1 MLITIKLREDELTT
15 DLIQSIKNSFKG
27 REIEI
32 QISDAQDETNYL
44 LSSRENKKHLYKS
57 MQEFEEGKGIVMT
70 VAELEAKYLK

>member
-1 MLITIKLREDELTT
+1 MLITIKLREEELNA

-32 QISDAQDETNYL
+32 QITDMDETAYL
-44 LSSRENKKHLYKS
+44 LSSEANKKHLYKS
-57 MQEFEEGKGIVMT
+57 MEELEEGKGIVMS